1 MKIRKL
7 LWVLPV
13 VAGLLL
19 PPHVDAAKSKGCK
32 GPCTVSVKSYKKKDG
47 TKVEKHKR
55 NTPGAAK
62 KKSR

>member
-1 MKIRKL
+1 MRNL

-19 PPHVDAAKSKGCK
+19 PPHADAAKSKGCK
-32 GPCTVSVKSYKKKDG
+32 GSCTVSVKPYKKKDG
-47 TKVEKHKR
+47 TKVKQHKR
-55 NTPGAAK
+55 NAPGTAK